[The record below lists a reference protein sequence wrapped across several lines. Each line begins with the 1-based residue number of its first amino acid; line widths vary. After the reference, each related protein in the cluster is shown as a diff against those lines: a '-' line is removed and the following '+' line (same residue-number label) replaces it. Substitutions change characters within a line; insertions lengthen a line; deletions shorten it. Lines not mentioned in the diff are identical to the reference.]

1 MAMAQGPELSEMQQ
15 RVEAAAARFRE
26 ITEDGGRRGE
36 RLAGLLDRVETGVAR
51 GHREIARLNRALAA
65 ANDENARLRDLLQT
79 VVALAEQLEEPAE
92 TMGLSELEARMER
105 LGAEAG
111 ALDGAGDLPDDEG
124 SWESD
129 DEAGA
134 VAGSRDALQQSYRMA
149 EGARFQS
156 GGGRGGHFVM
166 AEFGPVQ
173 DIFKRVS
180 MMTGRLRET

>member
-1 MAMAQGPELSEMQQ
+1 MAQGPELSEMQQ

-36 RLAGLLDRVETGVAR
+36 RLAGMLDQVETGVAE
-51 GHREIARLNRALAA
+51 GHQEIARLTRALAD
-65 ANDENARLRDLLQT
+65 ANQVNAQLRDLLET
-79 VVALAEQLEEPAE
+79 VVALAERFEEPAE
-92 TMGLSELEARMER
+92 TMRLSALEARLER
-105 LGAEAG
+105 LCDQAG
-111 ALDGAGDLPDDEG
+111 ALHGAGGLPDDEAF
-124 SWESD
+124 SESD
-129 DEAGA
+129 AESGA
-134 VAGSRDALQQSYRMA
+134 AAGSRDALQRTYRMA
-149 EGARFQS
+149 EGAGYQN